1 MSYELDAIDAAD
13 LRRSAGEILNG
24 IRRTVEVQVVNPPAC
39 LFQNAM
45 LETGTLLK
53 AMRIFLNFKF
63 KSKRYA
69 DYLNPV
75 PKDQIVREC
84 GLRSGRGHEIGSDY
98 YVTEIDPIEL
108 GVNMNS
114 NGEEE
119 VLFGDDFNLNYF
131 GIVSG
136 NNIMA

>member
-1 MSYELDAIDAAD
+1 MAFGERSKCKWSTRLPVYFRMPCLKQVYNITQSSAIF
-13 LRRSAGEILNG
+13 SKSILH
-24 IRRTVEVQVVNPPAC
+24 
-39 LFQNAM
+39 
-45 LETGTLLK
+45 
-53 AMRIFLNFKF
+53 LN
-63 KSKRYA
+63 A

-98 YVTEIDPIEL
+98 YVTEIDPIAL
-108 GVNMNS
+108 GVNMNA